1 MTHRRVWNA
10 LYWVVLVAVNIG
22 VVLFFLVAR
31 TTHGFSF
38 SSYRIDLDVYRMGS
52 RLWLRGGDP
61 YRNLL
66 TTAQG
71 ARLWYTYPPIA
82 VVLLV
87 PLTVVPMWVSGVL
100 LTVASIAALAVTLAA
115 FGVRGWPLLCVLP
128 VALFLEPM
136 WSTIDYGQINALLM
150 VLVAVDCLAAAPR
163 WPRGCLVGLAAA
175 VKLTPGLFVL
185 YFLLRRDY
193 RAAATS
199 AVSFAAATAL
209 GFALAPGESVRYWT
223 HDVFDTGRIG
233 NPVYAS
239 NESILAVIERA
250 GMRPGAM
257 TTVVWLA
264 LSGVVLAVACRGML
278 RSLDAGQPRLALV
291 LNAFAALLISPI
303 SWSHHWVWAIPA
315 LVTLACARS
324 VRLRLAAAAGV
335 VIFFLAPQWWFPNG
349 GQRELRWA
357 VWQQIVGSSYVIFA
371 VIVMLLAVWI
381 ALPRRASPDIASTA
395 APAVGLGGVAARSG
409 VATCVSRIRQCSVKR
424 RLACFQVLG
433 REGARRGRL
442 TGPSRRVTSG

>member
-1 MTHRRVWNA
+1 MTRQGARNA
-10 LYWVVLVAVNIG
+10 LYWVVLVAVNIA
-22 VVLFFLVAR
+22 VILFFLVAR

-61 YRNLL
+61 YRDLL
-66 TTAQG
+66 TTGQG

-82 VVLLV
+82 VILLV
-87 PLTVVPMWVSGVL
+87 PLAVVPMWLSGVL
-100 LTVASIAALAVTLAA
+100 LTLASIAALAVTLAA
-115 FGVRGWPLLCVLP
+115 FGVRGWKLLGVLP

-150 VLVAVDCLAAAPR
+150 VLVAVDCLATTPR

-185 YFLLRRDY
+185 FFLLRRDY

-223 HDVFDTGRIG
+223 HDVFDTSRIG
-233 NPVYAS
+233 NPIYAS

-250 GMRPGAM
+250 GLHPGVL
-257 TTVVWLA
+257 TTVVWLV
-264 LSGVVLAVACRGML
+264 LSGVVLVIAYRGMR
-278 RSLDAGQPRLALV
+278 RSLAAGRPRLALV

-315 LVTLACARS
+315 LVTFACTA
-324 VRLRLAAAAGV
+324 RLRLAAGAGV

-357 VWQQIVGSSYVIFA
+357 VWQQIVASSYVIFA
-371 VIVMLLAVWI
+371 VIVLLLAAWI
-381 ALPRRASPDIASTA
+381 ALGGTPVVEDDDVRFKDPSVFRQ
-395 APAVGLGGVAARSG
+395 APLG
-409 VATCVSRIRQCSVKR
+409 
-424 RLACFQVLG
+424 RLATARLHSRSRGRLADARVLSQ
-433 REGARRGRL
+433 EAARRGRPL
-442 TGPSRRVTSG
+442 ADSAAVGVSRFG